1 MTIIGTVRPEEAKVF
16 DSHEGF
22 HQFHADETLA
32 DFETRQAPHGS
43 FEVFWDDPD
52 IPFGND
58 PQNARNYD
66 SDGEPVKPGWYWWP
80 CFPGCLPDG
89 DPIGPFSSSR
99 QAHEDAEWL
108 SRLRGS

>member
-1 MTIIGTVRPEEAKVF
+1 MAIIGTVRPEEAKVF

-22 HQFHADETLA
+22 HKFHADETQ
-32 DFETRQAPHGS
+32 EPHGS
-43 FEVFWDDPD
+43 FQVFWDDSD

-66 SDGEPVKPGWYWWP
+66 SAGDPVKPGWYWWS

-89 DPIGPFSSSR
+89 DPFGPFASSR
-99 QAHEDAEWL
+99 QAHEDADE
-108 SRLRGS
+108 GSPEYDD

>member
-22 HQFHADETLA
+22 HQFHDETQ
-32 DFETRQAPHGS
+32 EPYGS
-43 FEVFWDDPD
+43 FEVFWDDSD
-52 IPFGND
+52 IPFGNN

-66 SDGEPVKPGWYWWP
+66 SDGDPVKPGWYWWP

-89 DPIGPFSSSR
+89 DSIGPVGPFASSR
-99 QAHEDAEWL
+99 QAYEDADEWSL
-108 SRLRGS
+108 EYDD

>member
-1 MTIIGTVRPEEAKVF
+1 MAIIGTVRPEEAKVF

-22 HQFHADETLA
+22 HKFHADETQ
-32 DFETRQAPHGS
+32 EPHGS
-43 FEVFWDDPD
+43 FQVFWDDSD

-66 SDGEPVKPGWYWWP
+66 SAGDPVKPGWYWWS

-89 DPIGPFSSSR
+89 DPFGPFASSR
-99 QAHEDAEWL
+99 QAHEDADEW
-108 SRLRGS
+108 SPEYDD

>member
-1 MTIIGTVRPEEAKVF
+1 MTIIGTVRPEEARVKN
-16 DSHEGF
+16 SHEGF
-22 HQFHADETLA
+22 HKFHADETQ
-32 DFETRQAPHGS
+32 EPHGS

-66 SDGEPVKPGWYWWP
+66 SDGDPVKPGWYWWP

-89 DPIGPFSSSR
+89 DPIGPFASSR
-99 QAHEDAEWL
+99 QAHKNADEW
-108 SRLRGS
+108 SPEYDD